1 VAVRVGFVGA
11 GGIAITHMNLLQM
24 IEEVQIA
31 AISDSNRARADSAA
45 SRFLAKP
52 YTDCQQM
59 LKDESLDALYV
70 CVPPFAHEGQ
80 EIAAAEKGIH
90 LFLEK
95 PVGLEAQSVREA
107 GAAIAKA
114 GVVSAVGYH
123 WRYQAN
129 TRRAAEMLQGKT
141 IGMVQGYWMGG
152 LPEVYWWRRYEQS
165 GGQVVEQATHI
176 YDLARYLCGEIEEV
190 YAAYARRNF
199 EDMADFNGYDVGAV
213 TLKFAGGA
221 VGTMSNTCMLN
232 ISYTVGLHIIT
243 QDLVLEIHG
252 DLKAI
257 EPGHTQVF
265 TGGSPPMFEEN
276 RAFIHAVKTGDRS
289 GVLSDYADAARTL
302 AVTLACN
309 ESAASDSPVKVD
321 YA

>member
-1 VAVRVGFVGA
+1 MAVRVGFVGA
-11 GGIAITHMNLLQM
+11 GGIAVTHMNLLQM
-24 IEEVQIA
+24 IEDVQIA
-31 AISDSNRARADSAA
+31 AIADANRPRAESAA

-52 YTDCQQM
+52 YTHWQEM
-59 LKDESLDALYV
+59 LEEQPLDALYV

-80 EIAAAEKGIH
+80 EVAAAEKGIH

-95 PVGLEAQSVREA
+95 PVGLDASNVKECAQ
-107 GAAIAKA
+107 AIAKS

-129 TRRAAEMLQGKT
+129 TRRASQMLQGKT
-141 IGMVQGYWMGG
+141 VGMVQGYWMGG
-152 LPEVYWWRRYEQS
+152 FPEVYWWRRYEQS
-165 GGQVVEQATHI
+165 GGQIVEQATHI

-190 YAAYARRNF
+190 YAAYGRRSF
-199 EDMADFNGYDVGAV
+199 EDMTDFNGYDVGAV
-213 TLKFAGGA
+213 TLKYADGA
-221 VGTMSNTCMLN
+221 VGTMTNTCMLN

-243 QDLVLEIHG
+243 RDLVLEIHG

-257 EPGHTQVF
+257 EAGHTQVF

-276 RAFIHAVKTGDRS
+276 RAFIEAVKTGDRS
-289 GVLSDYADAARTL
+289 LVLSDYADAARTL

-309 ESAASDSPVKVD
+309 ESAEKGAPVKVQ
-321 YA
+321 YI